1 MAGLRK
7 TRKQRGG
14 FSPSA
19 RRELTE
25 FVHGQPS
32 VARDQI
38 QHCITQLMRFT
49 LCVAE
54 GKPFRTLQFGYNLGR
69 LQEICKSIG
78 TYKSWWP
85 PIEKAI
91 SKERWDLLA
100 EHVESIRRALD
111 VEFDQKI
118 LHSC

>member
-1 MAGLRK
+1 MVRK
-7 TRKQRGG
+7 TVKRSQRGG
-14 FSPSA
+14 FTETA
-19 RRELTE
+19 RRELTD
-25 FVHGQPS
+25 FVHGQD
-32 VARDQI
+32 AKTQAQI

-49 LCVAE
+49 LCVGE

-69 LQEICKSIG
+69 LQELCKSIG

-91 SKERWDLLA
+91 TAQRWDLLA
-100 EHVESIRRALD
+100 EHIESIRRALD
-111 VEFDQKI
+111 VEFDRAI

>member
-25 FVHGQPS
+25 FVSHQDGTTKS
-32 VARDQI
+32 QI

-69 LQEICKSIG
+69 LQELCKSIG

-91 SKERWDLLA
+91 TKERWDLLA